1 MVRRDHRIEAA
12 YAHHSTGERLLQ
24 LQLQLL
30 DPLGLN
36 PEPKLVS
43 NGAYVRENLLLRALV
58 LAGAG
63 AGQAGVPL

>member
-1 MVRRDHRIEAA
+1 
-12 YAHHSTGERLLQ
+12 
-24 LQLQLL
+24 LL

-63 AGQAGVPL
+63 AGQPGVPL